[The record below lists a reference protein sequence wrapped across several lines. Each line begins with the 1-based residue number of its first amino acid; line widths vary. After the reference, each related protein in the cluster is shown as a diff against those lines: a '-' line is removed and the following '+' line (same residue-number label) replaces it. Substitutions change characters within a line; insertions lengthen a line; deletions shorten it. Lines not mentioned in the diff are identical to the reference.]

1 MKVRTIRADGPAS
14 FKEQF
19 ALHLEND
26 FNPNV
31 AILFSSVEIDF
42 VEISAFLRGRS
53 ISLFGASS
61 CGEFVFCET
70 FQSITEGG
78 LVCVLLEIDPVTFDI
93 RAFDKNGGFS
103 RDMGH
108 DIGEWA
114 TSVFSDPAV
123 LIVASG
129 LDTDGE
135 QLVRGIQ
142 EVAGKELTM
151 FGGLAGDDAQFKE
164 TFAFTGEQVIRDGA
178 VVMILDKSRYD
189 VHGMATSGWVGIG
202 AEKVVTK
209 SDGNIVYTIDDM
221 PALDVY
227 ISYLNVD
234 EQELP
239 AIGVEYP
246 LLLKKREGDDV
257 LRAVVNVDHE
267 TRALI
272 FAGSVPQGSVVSF
285 SSSPGFEII
294 ETTKKQIEEFYSFM
308 NQTDLLVLFSCMA
321 RHSALGPTISEEI
334 MEAWHHWKKPLVGFF
349 TYGEIGNHYQAAC
362 DFHNET
368 FTMVSIRDKGDEG
381 KN

>member
-1 MKVRTIRADGPAS
+1 MKVKTIQADGPAS
-14 FKEQF
+14 FKKQF
-19 ALHLEND
+19 EHHIQIE
-26 FNPNV
+26 FTPNV
-31 AILFSSVEIDF
+31 AVLFSSVEIDF
-42 VEISAFLRGRS
+42 FEIASFLHDRE
-53 ISLFGASS
+53 ISLFGATS
-61 CGEFVFCET
+61 CGEFIFCDT
-70 FQSITEGG
+70 FQAITEGG
-78 LVCVLLEIDPVTFDI
+78 LVCVLLEIDPGSYVI
-93 RAFDKNGGFS
+93 RAFDKNGGIS
-103 RDMGH
+103 RELGH
-108 DIGEWA
+108 TIGQWA
-114 TSVFSDPAV
+114 TGVFDDPAV

-142 EVAGKELTM
+142 DVAGKELTM

-164 TFAFTGEQVIRDGA
+164 TIAFTGDHIVRDGA

-202 AEKVVTK
+202 AEKIVTK

-221 PALDVY
+221 PALDIY

-234 EQELP
+234 EQDLP
-239 AIGVEYP
+239 QIGVEYP
-246 LLLKKREGDDV
+246 LLLKKKDGDDV
-257 LRAVVNVDHE
+257 LRAVVNVDLE
-267 TRALI
+267 NRALI

-294 ETTKKQIEEFYSFM
+294 DTTKKHIEEFYSFM
-308 NQTDLLVLFSCMA
+308 SQTDLLILFSCMA

-334 MEAWHHWKKPLVGFF
+334 MEAWQHWKKPLVGFF

-368 FTMVSIRDKGDEG
+368 FTMVSIRDKGDER
-381 KN
+381 

>member
-1 MKVRTIRADGPAS
+1 MKVRTIQADRTAS

-19 ALHLEND
+19 EKHQETG
-26 FNPNV
+26 FSPEV

-42 VEISAFLRGRS
+42 VEIAAFLLDKG

-61 CGEFVFCET
+61 CGEFVFCDT

-78 LVCVLLEIDPVTFDI
+78 LVCVLLEIDPDSFKI
-93 RAFDKNGGFS
+93 RAFDKNGGIS
-103 RDMGH
+103 LDMGH
-108 DIGEWA
+108 SIGEWA
-114 TSVFSDPAV
+114 TGVFADPAL

-142 EVAGKELTM
+142 EVTGKEITM

-164 TFAFTGEQVIRDGA
+164 TFAFTGDQVIRDGA

-227 ISYLNVD
+227 VSYLNVD

-239 AIGVEYP
+239 QIGVEYP
-246 LLLKKREGDDV
+246 LLLKKTGGEDV

-294 ETTKKQIEEFYSFM
+294 ETTKKHIEEFYSFM
-308 NQTDLLVLFSCMA
+308 SQTDLLILFSCMA

-334 MEAWHHWKKPLVGFF
+334 MEVWQYWRKPLVGFF